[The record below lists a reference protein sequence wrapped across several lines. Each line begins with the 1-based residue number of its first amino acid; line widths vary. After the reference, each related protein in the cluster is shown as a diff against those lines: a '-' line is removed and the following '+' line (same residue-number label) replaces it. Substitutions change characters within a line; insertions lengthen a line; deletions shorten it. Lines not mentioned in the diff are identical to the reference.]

1 MDFIEFLF
9 ELIENPP
16 DNDLDDQIPDLF
28 VNLIL
33 SYNLQF
39 MASEN
44 IVLNALKGR
53 TIAKIF
59 TEKILFLLNREGNKV
74 VLIYFLS
81 N

>member
-16 DNDLDDQIPDLF
+16 DTDLDDQIPDLF

-53 TIAKIF
+53 SNAKVF
-59 TEKILFLLNREGNKV
+59 TEKILFLLNREGENSSFF
-74 VLIYFLS
+74 I
-81 N
+81 